1 VSLSQ
6 RISQALSSIYR
17 EEFGVSV
24 PEWRI
29 LANLAEK
36 GELSPSEIASQT
48 SMDRARVTRGIKDL
62 RAKRCLLTRR
72 DEGDKRAYRL
82 RLSPAGEALYR
93 QIVPLALAWER
104 ICSPALMQAAIA
116 NSCVRLTCSPSAL
129 TRLTDSPQATR
140 SASGAVPG
148 ACHGQCSQRPFSS
161 V

>member
-1 VSLSQ
+1 MARRAPRSLELDSFLPYRLVSLSQ

-36 GELSPSEIASQT
+36 GELSPSEIAAQT

-62 RAKRCLLTRR
+62 RAKRCLLKRR
-72 DEGDKRAYRL
+72 DAADQRAYHL

-93 QIVPLALAWER
+93 KIVPLALAWEESLLASLEDGEHR
-104 ICSPALMQAAIA
+104 ELMRALDKLAQ
-116 NSCVRLTCSPSAL
+116 RLEQQ
-129 TRLTDSPQATR
+129 D
-140 SASGAVPG
+140 
-148 ACHGQCSQRPFSS
+148 
-161 V
+161 

>member
-1 VSLSQ
+1 MPRRVPAQLVLDSFLPYRLATLSQ

-62 RAKRCLLTRR
+62 RARRCLLKRR
-72 DEGDKRAYRL
+72 DVSDQRAYRL
-82 RLSPAGEALYR
+82 RLSAAGETLYR
-93 QIVPLALAWER
+93 RIVPLALAWEQSLLQSLESEEHRELLR
-104 ICSPALMQAAIA
+104 ILDKLSE
-116 NSCVRLTCSPSAL
+116 RLDTP
-129 TRLTDSPQATR
+129 D
-140 SASGAVPG
+140 
-148 ACHGQCSQRPFSS
+148 
-161 V
+161 

>member
-1 VSLSQ
+1 MARRAPRSLELDRFLPYRLVSLSQ

-36 GELSPSEIASQT
+36 GELSPSEIAAQT

-62 RAKRCLLTRR
+62 RAKRCLL
-72 DEGDKRAYRL
+72 KRSDPADQRGYRL

-93 QIVPLALAWER
+93 KIVPLALAWER
-104 ICSPALMQAAIA
+104 KLLGSLAEGEHRALM
-116 NSCVRLTCSPSAL
+116 RAL
-129 TRLTDSPQATR
+129 DTLARHLEQQD
-140 SASGAVPG
+140 
-148 ACHGQCSQRPFSS
+148 
-161 V
+161 

>member
-1 VSLSQ
+1 MRDAGATFMARRAPRSLELDSFLPYRLVSLSQ

-36 GELSPSEIASQT
+36 GELSPSEIAAQT

-62 RAKRCLLTRR
+62 RAKRCLLKRR
-72 DEGDKRAYRL
+72 DAADQRAYRL

-93 QIVPLALAWER
+93 KIVPLALAWEESLLASLEDGEHR
-104 ICSPALMQAAIA
+104 ELMRALDKLAQ
-116 NSCVRLTCSPSAL
+116 RLEQQ
-129 TRLTDSPQATR
+129 D
-140 SASGAVPG
+140 
-148 ACHGQCSQRPFSS
+148 
-161 V
+161 